1 MSIFLFFKLQ
11 DYCCNTF
18 LLLIYTHTKKINKSC
33 TVLSLVCT
41 FSPVFSPSSVHH
53 PRRFSKCS
61 ITDFKEFL
69 LKGGGSCLFN
79 RPAKVR
85 SSPLFIMPRVCG
97 SRRSRSSNFPL
108 QLFEK
113 TECGNGFMETGEEC
127 DCGARAVSHR
137 FLIIRRSI
145 CCLLIRPAEAHPVY
159 LQECYKECC
168 KKCSLANSAQCSNG
182 PCCNNTC
189 LVCVLAFWLSKML
202 TRNPNV
208 DFYCCSCQ
216 FYPRGY
222 SCRYAVND
230 CDITETCSGDS
241 GQVLLFD
248 FSLLTH

>member
-1 MSIFLFFKLQ
+1 MWKW
-11 DYCCNTF
+11 
-18 LLLIYTHTKKINKSC
+18 IYGNGRGVWLWSE
-33 TVLSLVCT
+33 
-41 FSPVFSPSSVHH
+41 SS
-53 PRRFSKCS
+53 
-61 ITDFKEFL
+61 E
-69 LKGGGSCLFN
+69 
-79 RPAKVR
+79 
-85 SSPLFIMPRVCG
+85 SPLFDHQEVYLLPVN
-97 SRRSRSSNFPL
+97 S
-108 QLFEK
+108 
-113 TECGNGFMETGEEC
+113 
-127 DCGARAVSHR
+127 ARWTD
-137 FLIIRRSI
+137 
-145 CCLLIRPAEAHPVY
+145 PVY

-189 LVCVLAFWLSKML
+189 LVCVLASWLSKML

-248 FSLLTH
+248 FSLLTHWAYLGQLKSYPLCLLSSALWTFTNRMVTSVRLIRYETNHTF

>member
-1 MSIFLFFKLQ
+1 
-11 DYCCNTF
+11 
-18 LLLIYTHTKKINKSC
+18 
-33 TVLSLVCT
+33 
-41 FSPVFSPSSVHH
+41 
-53 PRRFSKCS
+53 
-61 ITDFKEFL
+61 
-69 LKGGGSCLFN
+69 
-79 RPAKVR
+79 
-85 SSPLFIMPRVCG
+85 MPRVCG

-189 LVCVLAFWLSKML
+189 LVCVLASWLSKML

-248 FSLLTH
+248 FSLLTHWAYLGQLKSYPLCLLSSALWTFTNRMVTSVRLIRYETNHTFKKKKSLQLENNALTLVKGPLLCWRV